1 MAEMQPE
8 TKRRPKMPEPVKV
21 SDLIRHVFA
30 PIPRMPRGVQQV
42 YDKLG
47 IYRPE
52 LYSSFVEGS
61 EPPLCFTD
69 RYGDEVIV
77 PTSKKGVPYFHEG
90 YIEALWDFK
99 NGNLLLEEASHG
111 QGHHSVP
118 SRRVQRLRTTRH
130 LACDRQHRRRVTAS
144 KSRNSFKSG
153 MRSSCA
159 RRNA

>member
-8 TKRRPKMPEPVKV
+8 TRRGPKMPEPVKV

-99 NGNLLLEEASHG
+99 NGNLLLEEAPRDKG
-111 QGHHSVP
+111 ATLF
-118 SRRVQRLRTTRH
+118 RRDVSNDCERLDTCMRSPASATS
-130 LACDRQHRRRVTAS
+130 TAS
-144 KSRNSFKSG
+144 KSRNSFRSG